1 MKRTRRTT
9 LFHVVCVICIV
20 LFAVLSL
27 FSVKREE
34 HDSSYV
40 NGKVSTTH
48 KKKLGVNRHDVIHTD
63 VTEMGSEENRNTCG
77 TLTNFWRAN
86 LTINEQ
92 SATLYVT
99 DPKQNTASRKLI
111 DQPSLHSM
119 SMSEV
124 LKLLKRLDSKVV
136 FVDFGS
142 GLGEYTFAAA
152 MNNMTVISIELD
164 RLLMPFLCTSVSHFD
179 KKDNIVLMGSNA
191 FTRSNPNAKIKLA
204 NSLSNLMSIPGV
216 GSELWFNSVV
226 LRLNVKD
233 SLYQVLST
241 SREFFETATVLGI
254 VTKWVTEDDF
264 NAFRFLRSRRYVPF
278 GLDRL
283 DLSYIRLDGN
293 NLPQWPLDV
302 VWIRTEKLR
311 IVGLD

>member
-1 MKRTRRTT
+1 MKRTRKT
-9 LFHVVCVICIV
+9 LFHVVCAICII
-20 LFAVLSL
+20 LFTILSL

-34 HDSSYV
+34 YDSRYV
-40 NGKVSTTH
+40 NGKMSTTH
-48 KKKLGVNRHDVIHTD
+48 KKKLGVNRHDVIHND
-63 VTEMGSEENRNTCG
+63 VVEMRSEENRNICG

-86 LTINEQ
+86 FTINQQ
-92 SATLYVT
+92 SATLYVK
-99 DPKQNTASRKLI
+99 DPKQNTASRRLI
-111 DQPSLHSM
+111 DQPMVYSM
-119 SMSEV
+119 SILEV
-124 LKLLKRLDSKVV
+124 LILVKRLDSKVV

-179 KKDNIVLMGSNA
+179 KKDNIVLLSSNA
-191 FTRSNPNAKIKLA
+191 FTRSKQNAKIKLA
-204 NSLSNLMSIPGV
+204 HSLSNLMSIPGV
-216 GSELWFNSVV
+216 GSELWFNTVV

-264 NAFRFLRSRRYVPF
+264 DAFRFLRSRRYVPF

-283 DLSYIRLDGN
+283 DLSFTRLDSN

-311 IVGLD
+311 ILGLD